1 MNLDLIDL
9 EEKNFFFF
17 KIISKIY
24 IPVIDDG
31 ITSVGYPWEALMTDD
46 ELRLYGEA

>member
-1 MNLDLIDL
+1 L
-9 EEKNFFFF
+9 
-17 KIISKIY
+17 KIY